1 MWPRCIRSIEPW
13 KVGALVRAF
22 DLAFG
27 ESVYADQ
34 DAQNLF
40 TRIIKDQGLVRPGN
54 TRDVNS
60 GGART
65 YYSLLEALGIV
76 YRDGKHVR
84 LTLAGDELLNPYSAP
99 ADVVQKLILRV
110 QYPSPYSQGSGV
122 RIDGSIRIKPFV
134 FLLRLIGDAELGY
147 LTDDEIQIPVIFGHN
162 NQSFDI
168 CREKILLLRNGH
180 SIESLIGSPEILWT
194 SKTAGKA
201 ISERLPSILDIAN
214 TVRNVLS
221 SVGFITSNGAVDINK
236 KSKFYI
242 NGNFQ
247 SLIDNAIEHSEDFIP
262 DTNEESFQR
271 RFGTIHRQKDT
282 RSFNLVPPRDAQ
294 QDIILALWQGE
305 VGTKPVSDISPE
317 FVNRLTTGYGIS
329 KQKILSVIE
338 PLLPQALS
346 TFETT
351 LLAFACGGTK
361 TSGKFEKSV
370 IELLRHM
377 THLDVQGTGQKK
389 RHDGGYADGL
399 IVHQAKSVCGI
410 FDCKA
415 IATYSFPSD
424 DRLKAMGNYIPNY
437 KELTVEDLRL
447 AFFMYIVGGFSQSA
461 KTGHGLLAD
470 KSPVP
475 ITGIDVKTLLQMAK
489 SMSPTEVWD
498 TFCSGQIVQ

>member
-13 KVGALVRAF
+13 KVGALVSAF

-34 DAQNLF
+34 DAQNKF
-40 TRIIKDQGLVRPGN
+40 TRIIKDQGLVRPGT

-99 ADVVQKLILRV
+99 AEIVQKLILRV
-110 QYPSPYSQGSGV
+110 QYPSTYSSGSGV
-122 RIDGSIRIKPFV
+122 QIDKSIRVKPFV
-134 FLLRLIGDAELGY
+134 FLLRLLRDGELDY
-147 LTDDEIQIPVIFGHN
+147 LTDQEIQIPVIFGHSS
-162 NQSFDI
+162 QSFEI
-168 CREKILLLRNGH
+168 CREKILLLREGH
-180 SIESLIGSPEILWT
+180 SIETLIGNPEILWT

-221 SVGFITSNGAVDINK
+221 SVGFITSNGAVDNNK
-236 KSKFYI
+236 KSKFVI
-242 NGNFQ
+242 NRTFQ
-247 SLIDNAIEHSEDFIP
+247 TLIDDAIDHSEDFIP
-262 DTNEESFQR
+262 VTNEESFQR

-351 LLAFACGGTK
+351 LLAYACGGTK
-361 TSGKFEKSV
+361 TSGKFEQSV

-377 THLDVQGTGQKK
+377 TRLDVQGTGQKK

-399 IVHQAKSVCGI
+399 IVNQHKSVCGI
-410 FDCKA
+410 FDCKQ
-415 IATYSFPSD
+415 IH
-424 DRLKAMGNYIPNY
+424 
-437 KELTVEDLRL
+437 EL
-447 AFFMYIVGGFSQSA
+447 
-461 KTGHGLLAD
+461 
-470 KSPVP
+470 
-475 ITGIDVKTLLQMAK
+475 
-489 SMSPTEVWD
+489 
-498 TFCSGQIVQ
+498 